1 MKLNQLIAQAL
12 NKPVE
17 ALTIDDV
24 NGILLREVVTFV
36 TVQGEWDT
44 PEPCCSSKLLKDGS
58 LVIEA

>member
-17 ALTIDDV
+17 ALTIEDV
-24 NGILLREVVTFV
+24 NAFLLREVVTFV
-36 TVQGEWDT
+36 TVQGLWDT
-44 PEPCCSSKLLKDGS
+44 HTECCTSKILQDGS